1 MTRSILARARVAAL
15 AAACTLV
22 LAGCNYE
29 TAGLMGLEPKAMK
42 PLTPELVSLIEQK
55 GMTKQSPILIRIF
68 KEEAEVEVW
77 KQTTAGDYELLKIY
91 PICRWSGE
99 LGPKIKE
106 GDRQAP
112 EGFYAITPGL
122 MNPRSNYYLA
132 FNLGYPNAYDRA
144 LGRSGALLMVH
155 GDCSSRGCYA
165 MTDEQIGEIFALARD
180 SFEAGQQSF
189 QVQAYPF
196 RMTPENLAKHRNSPH
211 LAFWKMLKEGNDHF
225 LLSKQEPKVDVC
237 GKKYVF
243 NAIPF
248 DPARPFDAA
257 RPCPP
262 IDQAFEVAQAVSQK
276 RDADEREY
284 AALREPRDRH
294 VAGDHRPRRRH
305 ASRVRRGD
313 RAQAHAAGRSARH
326 RGGARAGLG
335 ARHDP
340 SAVRGSDRFDTRRP
354 VGDSRDGD
362 ARVQARHLRALVRR
376 HRGQERAAGARTGR
390 RADAAAP
397 SADRRRAAAQ
407 AAAADARRR
416 EGQAGDP
423 RAHAGLDAD
432 RLLRRLLVPLSV

>member
-1 MTRSILARARVAAL
+1 LTRSILACARVAAL
-15 AAACTLV
+15 AAACTFA

-77 KQTTAGDYELLKIY
+77 KQTSAGDYELLKIY

-132 FNLGYPNAYDRA
+132 FNLGYPNAYDRV

-284 AALREPRDRH
+284 AAL
-294 VAGDHRPRRRH
+294 V
-305 ASRVRRGD
+305 SRGI
-313 RAQAHAAGRSARH
+313 AT
-326 RGGARAGLG
+326 L
-335 ARHDP
+335 
-340 SAVRGSDRFDTRRP
+340 P
-354 VGDSRDGD
+354 VITGRDGGMHPVFAAAIERKRMPQD
-362 ARVQARHLRALVRR
+362 DQRVI
-376 HRGQERAAGARTGR
+376 
-390 RADAAAP
+390 AAAP
-397 SADRRRAAAQ
+397 VPGSVPATTRPPSEDLTASTPEGPSVIPATATPASRPGIFARWFGGTEVRSAPPAPAPAAVPTPQ
-407 AAAADARRR
+407 PRPQTVAAP
-416 EGQAGDP
+416 P
-423 RAHAGLDAD
+423 RKPQPPAPAEEKDKPAPPALMPGSTPIVSSGGFSF
-432 RLLRRLLVPLSV
+432 R

>member
-1 MTRSILARARVAAL
+1 MTRSILACARVAAL
-15 AAACTLV
+15 AAACTLA

-42 PLTPELVSLIEQK
+42 PLSPELVSLIEQK

-77 KQTTAGDYELLKIY
+77 KQTTTGDFELLKTY

-99 LGPKIKE
+99 LGPKIRE

-225 LLSKQEPKVDVC
+225 LLTKQEPKVDVC

-248 DPARPFDAA
+248 DPTRPFDAA

-262 IDQAFEVAQAVSQK
+262 IDQAFDVAQAVSQK

-284 AALREPRDRH
+284 ASLVSRG
-294 VAGDHRPRRRH
+294 VAT
-305 ASRVRRGD
+305 V
-313 RAQAHAAGRSARH
+313 
-326 RGGARAGLG
+326 
-335 ARHDP
+335 
-340 SAVRGSDRFDTRRP
+340 P
-354 VGDSRDGD
+354 VITGRDGGMHPIFAAAIERKRMPQD
-362 ARVQARHLRALVRR
+362 DQRVI
-376 HRGQERAAGARTGR
+376 
-390 RADAAAP
+390 AAAP
-397 SADRRRAAAQ
+397 VPGSVPATTRPPSEDLTASTPQGPSVIAAPAPAPASKPGIFARWFGGTEVRSAPPAAAP
-407 AAAADARRR
+407 AAVPTPQPRPQTIAAPPRRPQPPAPA
-416 EGQAGDP
+416 EEKDKPAAP
-423 RAHAGLDAD
+423 A
-432 RLLRRLLVPLSV
+432 LLPGSTPIVSSGGFSFR